1 VASGNRS
8 LSRQINCED
17 LTVNRVARVIPVVP
31 VIPRMPNLIVLR
43 WAKTLPVKLAA

>member
-1 VASGNRS
+1 MASGNRS
-8 LSRQINCED
+8 LPRQNNCED

-43 WAKTLPVKLAA
+43 WVKALLAELAA